1 MRMIGV
7 DRILRVRMILR
18 VTRTI
23 APTPPAAPRVRA
35 NPTQVV
41 SDPAGAIIA
50 DFRATMTQLK
60 CASSERLLR
69 LGISMAQ
76 LHIMYT
82 VQRSG
87 EMTMS
92 HLADVLN
99 VSLSNATGLIDRLEE
114 RGFIERSRVP
124 TDRRIVLV
132 RVTDAGTTMLAEV
145 DALSDSLMRSVLDRL
160 PASQLRGVAHA
171 VSALREAV
179 DAVVESSPHRHASS
193 TPAPR
198 LSSTM
203 RDSDL
208 AATLERT

>member
-1 MRMIGV
+1 MGH
-7 DRILRVRMILR
+7 DQA
-18 VTRTI
+18 T
-23 APTPPAAPRVRA
+23 
-35 NPTQVV
+35 N
-41 SDPAGAIIA
+41 IIA
-50 DFRATMTQLK
+50 DFRATMSQIK

-69 LGISMAQ
+69 LGVSMAQ

-82 VQRSG
+82 LQRTG

-114 RGFIERSRVP
+114 RGLIERYRVP

-132 RVTDAGTTMLAEV
+132 RLTPSGETLLGEV
-145 DALSDSLMRSVLDRL
+145 DALSDELLRSVLGRL

-171 VSALREAV
+171 MSALREAV
-179 DAVVESSPHRHASS
+179 ESTVGRLPDRHATS

-198 LSSTM
+198 LGPTI
-203 RDSDL
+203 RGHDL
-208 AATLERT
+208 ATQHGRD